1 MSHISHLETRYG
13 LRVFAPSGQA
23 RRLRAWPALVATL
36 ALWGERRRTR
46 QHLSQLDDRALAD
59 VGLTRAQQSRER
71 GKWFWRL

>member
-13 LRVFAPSGQA
+13 LRVRPLGQA

-36 ALWGERRRTR
+36 ALWGKRRHTR

-59 VGLTRAQQSRER
+59 VGLTRAQQRRER